1 MSRNKVLSVTR
12 IMKTLEPWQ
21 VTEIIHRRNWG
32 WSAYKLGK
40 KYGVSAR
47 HIRRTLSRFRAGPP
61 AQIGP
66 CGRRPKPITAKEIRA
81 VSEAYDR
88 YHVGAVRLRDIMAK
102 MEVDISK
109 RRIHQIL
116 RTLKLAKRS
125 YKKSKRRSWVRFE
138 RYNSNSLW
146 HTDWTQIGRM
156 HLIAYIDD
164 ASRFVTGWGLFQHAT
179 TANSLLVLER
189 AIAAYGAPKAMLTGH
204 DIQFCTSQKRGHKP
218 PAPSEFQDYLKAHG
232 IKHILGRVNHPQTN
246 GKVERLFGTIKGKRK
261 EFPSLEA
268 QFHWYNQVRP
278 HMSLKEGLE
287 TPAEAYVRK
296 MRVKKKMSVE
306 MVVR

>member
-1 MSRNKVLSVTR
+1 MSKL
-12 IMKTLEPWQ
+12 KPWQ
-21 VTEIIHRRNWG
+21 ILQILD
-32 WSAYKLGK
+32 SALAGYRGAYRIGK
-40 KYGVSAR
+40 QHNVSPRWVRHLVREYRKTGQVPQAR
-47 HIRRTLSRFRAGPP
+47 
-61 AQIGP
+61 P
-66 CGRRPKPITAKEIRA
+66 CGRKARPITAKEIRA
-81 VSEAYDR
+81 VSDAYDQ
-88 YHVGAVRLRDIMAK
+88 YHVGAVRLRDLMAK

-116 RTLKLAKRS
+116 RQLKKAKRS
-125 YKKSKRRSWVRFE
+125 YKKSHRRKWVRFE
-138 RYNSNSLW
+138 RYKSNSLW
-146 HTDWTQIGRM
+146 HTDWTQIGRLY
-156 HLIAYIDD
+156 LIAYIDD

-179 TANSLLVLER
+179 AANSVLVLER

-204 DIQFCTSQKRGHKP
+204 DVQFWSIQEKNKAKGPNDFQK
-218 PAPSEFQDYLKAHG
+218 FLKANR

-246 GKVERLFGTIKGKRK
+246 GKVERLFGTIKGKRH

>member
-1 MSRNKVLSVTR
+1 
-12 IMKTLEPWQ
+12 MKTLKPWQ
-21 VTEIIHRRNWG
+21 VTEILHRRNWG

-40 KYGVSAR
+40 KYDVSAR
-47 HIRRTLSRFRAGPP
+47 HIRRTLKRFNLAGPP
-61 AQIGP
+61 AMVGP
-66 CGRRPKPITAKEIRA
+66 CGRRPKPITAKEIRV
-81 VSEAYDR
+81 VSDAYDR
-88 YHVGAVRLRDIMAK
+88 YQLGAVRLRDIMAK
-102 MEVDISK
+102 MEVHISK

-125 YKKSKRRSWVRFE
+125 YKKSKRRKWVRFE
-138 RYNSNSLW
+138 RYKSNSLW
-146 HTDWTQIGRM
+146 HTDWTQIGRQN
-156 HLIAYIDD
+156 LIAYIDD
-164 ASRFVTGWGLFQHAT
+164 ASRFVVGWGLFQNAT
-179 TANSLLVLER
+179 AENSILVLER
-189 AIAAYGAPKAMLTGH
+189 AMAAYGAPKAMLTGH
-204 DIQFCTSQKRGHKP
+204 DTQFFANSEKGRKP
-218 PAPSEFQDYLKAHG
+218 KEPNAFQRYLKEHN

-278 HMSLKEGLE
+278 HMSLKDGLE

-296 MRVKKKMSVE
+296 MDKKKKMAVE

>member
-1 MSRNKVLSVTR
+1 
-12 IMKTLEPWQ
+12 MKTLKPWQ
-21 VTEIIHRRNWG
+21 VTEILHRRNWG

-47 HIRRTLSRFRAGPP
+47 HIRRTLSRFSVAGPP
-61 AQIGP
+61 ARIGP
-66 CGRRPKPITAKEIRA
+66 CGRQPKPITAKEIKA

-88 YHVGAVRLRDIMAK
+88 YQLGAVRLRDIMAK
-102 MEVDISK
+102 MKVDLSK

-125 YKKSKRRSWVRFE
+125 YKKSKRRKWVRFE
-138 RYNSNSLW
+138 RYKSNSLW

-179 TANSLLVLER
+179 AANSVLVLER
-189 AIAAYGAPKAMLTGH
+189 AIAEYGAPKAMLTGH
-204 DIQFCTSQKRGHKP
+204 DVQFCSIQMKTSKLSEPNDFQK
-218 PAPSEFQDYLKAHG
+218 FLKANN

-261 EFPSLEA
+261 AFPSLEA

-278 HMSLKEGLE
+278 HMSLKDGLE

-296 MRVKKKMSVE
+296 MDKKKKMAVE